1 MTEILKEHCGD
12 RKLFRPQ
19 QHKSMRLS
27 STQALKKGEIVINGF
42 LFKDVTHVQITGQG
56 KMEFVKL
63 LRNGE
68 TLATVDVRII
78 KGMVFT
84 HSLTDK
90 KVMENMLK
98 VCPNLEKVHN
108 S

>member
-1 MTEILKEHCGD
+1 MNGTLTEHCGN
-12 RKLFRPQ
+12 KGLIRPQ
-19 QHKSMRLS
+19 QHKSIKIS
-27 STQALKKGEIVINGF
+27 STQPLKNGEIIINGF
-42 LFKDVTHVQITGQG
+42 LFKGVTHVQITGNG
-56 KMEFVKL
+56 RMEFVKL

-68 TLATVDVRII
+68 TLATVDVRIVR
-78 KGMVFT
+78 GTVFT

-90 KVMENMLK
+90 KVLETMLD

>member
-1 MTEILKEHCGD
+1 MNEVLTEHCGN
-12 RKLFRPQ
+12 RGLIRPQ
-19 QHKSMRLS
+19 QHKIIKLS
-27 STQALKKGEIVINGF
+27 STQPLKNGEIVINGF
-42 LFKDVTHVQITGQG
+42 LFKGVTHVQITGNG
-56 KMEFVKL
+56 RMEFVKL

-68 TLATVDVRII
+68 TLATVDVRIVR
-78 KGMVFT
+78 GMVFT

-90 KVMENMLK
+90 KVLETMLN

>member
-1 MTEILKEHCGD
+1 MNGVLTEHCGN
-12 RKLFRPQ
+12 RGLIRPQ

-56 KMEFVKL
+56 SMDFVKL

-68 TLATVDVRII
+68 TLATVDVRIV
-78 KGMVFT
+78 KGTVFT

-90 KVMENMLK
+90 KVLETMLK